1 MDINKKST
9 FVIVNGKN
17 PDPAP
22 KAWLGQKGHRTQRG
36 AAPHVNEHTSIYHRS
51 RNPIVA
57 QCPFR
62 WLFSR
67 CQINALWHLV
77 DSVVPP
83 LDKIWSADSIYCL
96 GV

>member
-36 AAPHVNEHTSIYHRS
+36 AAPHVNEHSSIHHRS
-51 RNPIVA
+51 HNPISTTMPIPMVG
-57 QCPFR
+57 
-62 WLFSR
+62 FSLSNQR
-67 CQINALWHLV
+67 TMA
-77 DSVVPP
+77 PR
-83 LDKIWSADSIYCL
+83 
-96 GV
+96 